1 MWLLSCTAELN
12 RTPFDFAEGESEL
25 VSGFNIEYGSA
36 EFAIIFMAEYGIIY
50 FLSILTSYLFIRS
63 AGGLLLGVVVAAIVV
78 WIRVTLPRF
87 RYDLLIALT

>member
-1 MWLLSCTAELN
+1 M
-12 RTPFDFAEGESEL
+12 
-25 VSGFNIEYGSA
+25 SGFNIEYGSA

-63 AGGLLLGVVVAAIVV
+63 AGGLLLGVAVAAIVV